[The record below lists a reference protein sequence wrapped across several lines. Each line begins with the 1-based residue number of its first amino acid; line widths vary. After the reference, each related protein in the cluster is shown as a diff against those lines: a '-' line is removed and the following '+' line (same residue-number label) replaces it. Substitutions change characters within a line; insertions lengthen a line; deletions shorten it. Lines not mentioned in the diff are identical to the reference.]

1 MIGIAGAGA
10 FGTALAVALAQERH
24 HVRLWARDVD
34 HVAMMAQSRANEAR
48 LPGIILPETVTVTA
62 EIADLATADV
72 VLLAL
77 PMQALAAFLDT
88 HARILNGTALVAC
101 CKGVDLA
108 SLRGP
113 SALIEKFC
121 PASPAAV
128 LTGPSFAA
136 DVARGK
142 PTALTL
148 ACAGPE
154 AKRLQH
160 LLSTATLRLYRTS
173 DVVGAELGGALKNI
187 IAIAAGIVTGAGLG
201 ESARAALI
209 TRGFAEMQRL
219 ALHFGARTETLSG
232 LSGFGDLVLTCTSTQ
247 SRNLRYGLALGS
259 GQPFDL
265 TTTVEG
271 VATAQAVSRL
281 AFSLSIDM
289 PVATMVAR
297 LIANEITLDR
307 AISSLMSRPLKEE

>member
-10 FGTALAVALAQERH
+10 FGTALAVALGHEGHQ
-24 HVRLWARDVD
+24 VRLWARDAD
-34 HVAMMAQSRANEAR
+34 HVGLMARSRANEAR
-48 LPGIILPETVTVTA
+48 LPGIGLPETVTVTA
-62 EIADLATADV
+62 NIADLAGAEV

-77 PMQALAAFLDT
+77 PMQALAAFLEA
-88 HARILNGTALVAC
+88 HASALDGTALVAC

-121 PASPAAV
+121 PNSPAAI

-136 DVARGK
+136 DIARGK

-154 AKRLQH
+154 AERLQH

-187 IAIAAGIVTGAGLG
+187 IAIAAGVVTGAGLG

-219 ALHFGARTETLSG
+219 AIHFGARSETLSG
-232 LSGFGDLVLTCTSTQ
+232 LSGLGDLVLTCTSTQ

-259 GQPFDL
+259 GKPFD
-265 TTTVEG
+265 TQMTVEG

-281 AFSLSIDM
+281 AASLSIEM

-297 LIANEITLDR
+297 LIAHEITLDR

>member
-1 MIGIAGAGA
+1 VGLM
-10 FGTALAVALAQERH
+10 
-24 HVRLWARDVD
+24 AR
-34 HVAMMAQSRANEAR
+34 SRANEAR
-48 LPGIILPETVTVTA
+48 LPGIGLPETVTVTTN
-62 EIADLATADV
+62 IADLAGAEA

-77 PMQALAAFLDT
+77 PMQALAAFLEA
-88 HARILNGTALVAC
+88 HASALDGTALVAC

-121 PASPAAV
+121 PNSPAAI

-136 DVARGK
+136 DIARGK

-154 AKRLQH
+154 AERLQH

-187 IAIAAGIVTGAGLG
+187 IAIAAGVVTGAGLG

-219 ALHFGARTETLSG
+219 AIHFGARSETLSG
-232 LSGFGDLVLTCTSTQ
+232 LSGLGDLVLTCTSTQ

-259 GQPFDL
+259 GQPFD
-265 TTTVEG
+265 TQMTVEG

-281 AFSLSIDM
+281 AASLSIEM
-289 PVATMVAR
+289 PVANMVAR
-297 LIANEITLDR
+297 LIAHEITLDR
-307 AISSLMSRPLKEE
+307 AITSLMSRPLKEE